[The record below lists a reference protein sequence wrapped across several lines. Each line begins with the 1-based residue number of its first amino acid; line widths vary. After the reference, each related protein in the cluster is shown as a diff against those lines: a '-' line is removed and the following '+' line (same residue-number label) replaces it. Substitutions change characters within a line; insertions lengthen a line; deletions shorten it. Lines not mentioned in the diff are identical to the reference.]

1 MRLRLRGFSIVLT
14 TLILA
19 ACANQQPTPPPTRI
33 PITTNDATFP
43 VPPALQPQITFW
55 QNVYAVWG
63 RNQVALHDD
72 RYMDL
77 IYAVLTL
84 PGPVDEGYSA
94 EQRAFLQNHY
104 QNLQD
109 LLRQVE
115 SKTAVNAPLT
125 LDEQRLADFINASRS
140 GPVALMGASERLRS
154 QRGLRERFKRGLEIS
169 GRYDAAFREVFREA
183 GLPEDLAYLPHVES
197 SFQNHASSSV
207 GAAGMWQFMPS
218 TARQFMHLNTA
229 VDERR
234 DPVISAQGA
243 ARYLGNAH
251 DRLESWPLAIT
262 SYNHGVGGM
271 ARAKREVGDN
281 IDAIVQSYGGKSF
294 GFASRNFY
302 TEFLAAR
309 EIARN
314 PQRFFPEGVAYEPP
328 LNLDRIRLRQAVD
341 APTLASYYEVNLGEL
356 IALNKAWK
364 APAHSGEKPL
374 PAGSMIWLPAG
385 TMIRLAQR
393 GATSRALVLAE
404 PVSTARLR

>member
-1 MRLRLRGFSIVLT
+1 MRLQLRGFSIILT

-19 ACANQQPTPPPTRI
+19 ACANQQPTPSLIRT
-33 PITTNDATFP
+33 PIMTNDATFP
-43 VPPALQPQITFW
+43 APPGLQPQIAFW

-72 RYMDL
+72 RHMDL
-77 IYAVLTL
+77 IYTVLTL
-84 PGPVDEGYSA
+84 PGPVGQSYST
-94 EQRAFLQNHY
+94 EQKAFLRDHY
-104 QNLQD
+104 QNLKG
-109 LLRQVE
+109 LLQQVE

-125 LDEQRLADFINASRS
+125 PAEQRLANFIKASRS
-140 GPVALMGASERLRS
+140 GPVALSGASERLRS

-197 SFQNHASSSV
+197 SFQNHAASSV
-207 GAAGMWQFMPS
+207 GATGMWQFMPS
-218 TARQFMHLNTA
+218 TARQFMRLNTA

-251 DRLESWPLAIT
+251 DRLENWPLAIT

-281 IDAIVQSYGGKSF
+281 IDAIVQNYQGRSF

-314 PQRFFPEGVAYEPP
+314 PQRFFPEGIAYESP

-341 APTLASYYEVNLGEL
+341 APTLASYYEVNLDEL

-364 APAHSGEKPL
+364 APVHRGGKPL
-374 PAGSMIWLPAG
+374 PTGSLVWLPAG

-393 GATSRALVLAE
+393 GAAAKTLVLAE
-404 PVSTARLR
+404 PVSTVR